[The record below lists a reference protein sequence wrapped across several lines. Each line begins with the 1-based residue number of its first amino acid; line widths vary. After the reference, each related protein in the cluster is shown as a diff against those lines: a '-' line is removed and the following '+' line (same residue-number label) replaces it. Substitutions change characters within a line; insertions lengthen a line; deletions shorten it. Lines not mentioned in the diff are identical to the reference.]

1 MDEKKYSQLY
11 QALLQEVLQ
20 FHNGNQRRI
29 RKGMLSLLLVPLVFL
44 VLLFLSEGSRVI
56 FLLLWIVSMFGIA
69 AYLIAVEYID
79 YEMQNKVKK
88 ITKKEVE
95 LDQLTPLPSTMPQLL
110 PMLLGR
116 GQKPDLPP
124 DPPQEEQE
132 SFAQSA
138 AQAEEDLDQLLQGLR
153 GAEAA
158 PAAPE
163 PAPVSVPENPA
174 PVPPVSTP
182 VPPAS
187 QAAPQP
193 VSPDLNQTLAGLQT
207 DVQQLARGL
216 ESLSHQLGRI
226 FQYMEQQGNG
236 SKEERKWQRLTAS
249 VVAVVVVMGL
259 CLIPCLYA
267 WFNIFS
273 NWDPYG
279 PDSTSN
285 IRVAVTSE
293 DEGYELLG
301 LKLNIGSM
309 VLDGLKSNDQMGW
322 DFVDSREEAL
332 EGVRSGKYYAALIV
346 PSDFTGD
353 FVSILDTDLRHP
365 QIQYYENQKKNA
377 IAPKITNKAKTA
389 VQDEINA
396 TVVETVTDAVTT
408 VSSVCKALGLD
419 ADDVSQ
425 GIIEKLGSAQQSLLA
440 LENTLSAMQT
450 LVDQTDSILACAGVV
465 SDDLNNIVKT
475 GDLSGVQDALNRGV
489 GRLNEAEAEI
499 ARQLEDIDNQL
510 DVIAADLAAAMGTAE
525 DVADFLAGPAQLMD
539 QRLEALQ
546 QQLEKLRDYADNYPA
561 IQERLGN
568 AIYHIGEL
576 RDLLKKLEDPSQLE
590 SWNQEVQ
597 AKIAQIRQDLR
608 EAALRISES
617 VNQRVEELNRNV
629 QEKLQAVQN
638 VFDNVSGGLTALGD
652 KLGRYQDAIR
662 STDTTLGGAI
672 QLSSTLRGDLGKL
685 SDDVERIVT
694 SDGFRR
700 FLDVLENNPEELAG
714 YLSDP
719 IAMETVPVYEI
730 TTYGSAMAP
739 YYIMLALFVGS
750 LLTATMIH
758 VNAPIPPLP
767 LLRPWQRFFGRYQL
781 FFLVGMVQAL
791 VTGLGCVYYIG
802 MQCLHPGLFLL
813 ACCVCSLNFTM
824 MNFAL
829 VYALDNI
836 GMALSVIIMVIQV
849 AGSGGS
855 YPIDVLPEVFQKL
868 YVLMPF
874 HYGMDMIRET
884 IAGRYENVYWTNL
897 AVMAGM
903 CVLFAALGMLLY
915 YPARPLNRMIAHSK
929 EKSGIM

>member
-1 MDEKKYSQLY
+1 MR
-11 QALLQEVLQ
+11 
-20 FHNGNQRRI
+20 NI
-29 RKGMLSLLLVPLVFL
+29 
-44 VLLFLSEGSRVI
+44 
-56 FLLLWIVSMFGIA
+56 W
-69 AYLIAVEYID
+69 
-79 YEMQNKVKK
+79 
-88 ITKKEVE
+88 
-95 LDQLTPLPSTMPQLL
+95 
-110 PMLLGR
+110 
-116 GQKPDLPP
+116 
-124 DPPQEEQE
+124 
-132 SFAQSA
+132 
-138 AQAEEDLDQLLQGLR
+138 
-153 GAEAA
+153 
-158 PAAPE
+158 
-163 PAPVSVPENPA
+163 
-174 PVPPVSTP
+174 
-182 VPPAS
+182 
-187 QAAPQP
+187 
-193 VSPDLNQTLAGLQT
+193 
-207 DVQQLARGL
+207 
-216 ESLSHQLGRI
+216 RI
-226 FQYMEQQGNG
+226 FR
-236 SKEERKWQRLTAS
+236 SDWQRLTAS

-309 VLDGLKSNDQMGW
+309 VLDGLKSNHQMGW

-419 ADDVSQ
+419 ADTVSQ
-425 GIIEKLGSAQQSLLA
+425 GIIDKLGSAQQSLLT

-597 AKIAQIRQDLR
+597 AKLDQVRQDLR

-617 VNQRVEELNRNV
+617 VNQRVEELKRRGEPLLAEEYR
-629 QEKLQAVQN
+629 QLW
-638 VFDNVSGGLTALGD
+638 DILCGGLEQCLVWGDREMAEQICFHLLSNALRAAAPGGNIQVC
-652 KLGRYQDAIR
+652 LRQTGQDIR
-662 STDTTLGGAI
+662 LTIEDDGCGLPEAGEDAWLENRRCFLGGAKLGLLLCRECCRRMGWGLRVERAPEKGTQAVVTI
-672 QLSSTLRGDLGKL
+672 PLCTDRITEPTVELHTGGDTAQAQQHQYQLRNMLVRELRTMPERGDP
-685 SDDVERIVT
+685 D
-694 SDGFRR
+694 
-700 FLDVLENNPEELAG
+700 EL
-714 YLSDP
+714 
-719 IAMETVPVYEI
+719 
-730 TTYGSAMAP
+730 
-739 YYIMLALFVGS
+739 
-750 LLTATMIH
+750 
-758 VNAPIPPLP
+758 
-767 LLRPWQRFFGRYQL
+767 
-781 FFLVGMVQAL
+781 
-791 VTGLGCVYYIG
+791 
-802 MQCLHPGLFLL
+802 
-813 ACCVCSLNFTM
+813 
-824 MNFAL
+824 
-829 VYALDNI
+829 
-836 GMALSVIIMVIQV
+836 
-849 AGSGGS
+849 
-855 YPIDVLPEVFQKL
+855 
-868 YVLMPF
+868 
-874 HYGMDMIRET
+874 
-884 IAGRYENVYWTNL
+884 
-897 AVMAGM
+897 
-903 CVLFAALGMLLY
+903 
-915 YPARPLNRMIAHSK
+915 
-929 EKSGIM
+929 